1 MRVILKCPYCEY
13 ESSVLDER
21 SICPECGTP
30 LIPRITDTEEKI
42 PKETTGNGVW
52 IWRKYLAYAPTQKIT
67 LWEGK
72 TPIIRAKNLE
82 KHYGLEEVYIK
93 DESRNPSGTFIDR
106 GAAIAVSWA
115 KNFRKRRIIIPSLGD
130 FGVSL
135 SAYARKAGLKSTVYS
150 VKSLPTSKYYQTL
163 LLADSVRFYSTYKE
177 VLDKVSRISSKV
189 AYPIFPED
197 PRLID
202 GYRTLAYEIIRDMG
216 KPPKTV
222 VVPVGNGTLIS
233 ALWSAFE
240 DFGYHPVFIGIR
252 GSMEDIIIRDIYVE
266 KPRFIRVVNSFLKE
280 SGGKI
285 VDITPQ
291 QALKASNDLALYE
304 GLLLEPAGASVLHAL
319 STENLEPPIVLI
331 TTGARL
337 RDPMI
342 IKLLTEVKR
351 GVSYGKGLGITKLKI
366 LEILALKREAYPYEL
381 WKTLREDYGIH
392 IALRNVYMHI
402 KDLERDGYIKKAR
415 EEKINGRRTNIYV
428 ITRKG
433 LGIIF

>member
-1 MRVILKCPYCEY
+1 MEVILKCPNCEFV
-13 ESSVLDER
+13 SSTLNER
-21 SICPECGTP
+21 STCPECGTP
-30 LIPRITDTEEKI
+30 LVPRIIGIKEKI
-42 PKETTGNGVW
+42 PRETTGNG
-52 IWRKYLAYAPTQKIT
+52 IWTWKKYLAYVPTQKIT
-67 LWEGK
+67 LWEGR
-72 TPIIRAKNLE
+72 TPIIRARNLE
-82 KHYGLEEVYIK
+82 ELYGLEGIYIK

-115 KNFRKRRIIIPSLGD
+115 KNLGKRRIIIPSLGD

-163 LLADSVRFYSTYKE
+163 LLADSVKFYSTYEE
-177 VLDKVSRISSKV
+177 VLNKVSKITSKI
-189 AYPIFPED
+189 AYSLLPED

-216 KPPKTV
+216 KAPETI

-233 ALWSAFE
+233 ALWSAFD

-252 GSMEDIIIRDIYVE
+252 GGMEDIIIRDIYVE
-266 KPRFIRVVNSFLKE
+266 KPRFIDVINSFLKE

-304 GLLLEPAGASVLHAL
+304 GLFLEPAGASVLHAL
-319 STENLEPPIVLI
+319 SLESLEPPIVLI

-342 IKLLTEVKR
+342 IKLLMEAKR
-351 GVSYGKGLGITKLKI
+351 GVSYGKGLGVTKLKI
-366 LEILALKREAYPYEL
+366 LEIIALKREAYPYEL

-402 KDLERDGYIKKAR
+402 KDLEEGGYIKKVK
-415 EEKINGRRTNIYV
+415 EEKINGRKTTVYT

-433 LGIIF
+433 LGVIL